1 MKKFEFLKK
10 NGKNYIICYCD
21 IIPIIFPLKNRIP
34 SLKYSTVIMILLKL
48 SKLLLRTISSAF
60 SSTDKSV
67 IKAKSV
73 VLKMAS
79 EKEELHLVILG
90 DGGVGKSAITIR
102 FTQKVFQEVYDPT
115 IEDTYRKEVTVQC
128 GKKDKETRTF
138 DLEILDSAGQV
149 RFLTLSQFVKD
160 PFFVQKL
167 QIHENF

>member
-1 MKKFEFLKK
+1 MGQIRRRKFQNFVIINHEQSESSESSMKFEFLKK

-90 DGGVGKSAITIR
+90 DGGVGKSAITIQ

-128 GKKDKETRTF
+128 GKKDRE
-138 DLEILDSAGQV
+138 
-149 RFLTLSQFVKD
+149 KD
-160 PFFVQKL
+160 R
-167 QIHENF
+167 QIDR